1 MTFLILILCRLIPIW
16 FSKLWRSLTP
26 RPESSSPIS
35 CLQHWKRVSHIIV
48 GRILKLPSV
57 KLHGYTGGSKGTY
70 YFVRRKSLS
79 VSCLQ
84 IVNVVNVF
92 NTGYLFHPFRKSSFF
107 VCVLNVLME
116 SFRWHKKLSIDEC
129 SFFCCRIHCKIILV
143 AFLQVVQLLPQACC
157 LPLPELSVKQEVLS
171 VSELQTSY
179 KFRKII

>member
-35 CLQHWKRVSHIIV
+35 CLQHWKRVSHIIL

-84 IVNVVNVF
+84 YWIF
-92 NTGYLFHPFRKSSFF
+92 ISSFPEEFLFF

-129 SFFCCRIHCKIILV
+129 SFFVAESIARSYLWLSCKLCS
-143 AFLQVVQLLPQACC
+143 CC
-157 LPLPELSVKQEVLS
+157 LKLAASLCQ
-171 VSELQTSY
+171 SY
-179 KFRKII
+179 R